1 MENLNSVKQLQLIQP
16 ESLLDEQFL
25 CRKGKGKHI
34 RRIES
39 TI

>member
-1 MENLNSVKQLQLIQP
+1 MENLNSVKQLQQL
-16 ESLLDEQFL
+16 ESLLDEQSL
-25 CRKGKGKHI
+25 CHKGKGKHI